1 MGLQCGIVG
10 LPNVGK
16 STLFNAI
23 TATSNAAAENY
34 PFCTIE
40 PNTGV
45 VTVPDTRLNRL
56 TDLYKPKRELPATI
70 EFVDI
75 AGLVKG
81 AAQGEGLG
89 NQFLSHIRDVDAIL
103 HVVRCFDDE
112 NVIHVDGSVSPA
124 RDIEIIN
131 AELILKDIDTVEKK
145 LDGVQRKTRTGDA
158 KAKVEAE
165 FYTKVRD
172 HLGAMKLAR
181 SVEIAN
187 EDEAFW
193 MRDMHLITRKPV
205 MFIANTDE
213 HGVLKGNKY
222 IDEVKR
228 IAKEENAKIVA
239 LCAKIEMELAELPED
254 ERIAFLAEMGMNEPG
269 LHAVVRTAYDLLGLQ
284 TYFTCG
290 EQETRAWTVRKGAK
304 APEAAGV
311 IHTDFEKGFI
321 RAEVIKYEDLMRL
334 GSETSVK
341 EAGLLR
347 SEGKEYI
354 VEDGDVMHFRF
365 NV

>member
-23 TATSNAAAENY
+23 TATSMAAAENY

-45 VTVPDTRLNRL
+45 VTVPDERL
-56 TDLYKPKRELPATI
+56 TTLTKLYQPEREVPATI

-103 HVVRCFDDE
+103 HVVRCFEDE
-112 NVIHVDGSVSPA
+112 NVIHVDGSVNPA
-124 RDIEIIN
+124 RDVEIIN
-131 AELILKDIDTVEKK
+131 AELILKDVETVEKK
-145 LDGVQRKTRTGDA
+145 IDGAGRKAKTGDPKA
-158 KAKVEAE
+158 KAEAD
-165 FYTKVRD
+165 FYARVRE
-172 HLGAMKLAR
+172 HLGSMKLAR
-181 SVEIAN
+181 NFSLAN

-213 HGVLKGNKY
+213 SGVMLGNRY
-222 IDEVKR
+222 IEEVRK
-228 IAKEENAKIVA
+228 IAVQEDAKVVA

-254 ERIAFLAEMGMNEPG
+254 ERAAFLREMGMKEPG
-269 LHAVVRTAYDLLGLQ
+269 LHSVVRAAYDLLGLQ
-284 TYFTCG
+284 TYFTAG
-290 EQETRAWTVRKGAK
+290 EKETRAWTVRKGAK

-321 RAEVIKYEDLMRL
+321 RAEVMKYADLVRL
-334 GSETSVK
+334 GSEASVK

-347 SEGKEYI
+347 SEGREYV
-354 VEDGDVMHFRF
+354 VENGDIMHFRF

>member
-45 VTVPDTRLNRL
+45 VTVPDVRLDKL
-56 TDLYKPKRELPATI
+56 TSLYHPEREVPATI

-145 LDGVQRKTRTGDA
+145 LEGVQRKTKTGDA
-158 KAKVEAE
+158 KAKAEAE
-165 FYTKVRD
+165 FYTKVRE
-172 HLGAMKLAR
+172 HLGAMNLAR
-181 SVEIAN
+181 SFPVTG
-187 EDEAFW
+187 EDEGFW

-213 HGVLKGNKY
+213 QGAMNGNRY
-222 IDEVKR
+222 IDEVKK
-228 IAKEENAKIVA
+228 IAEVEKAKVVA
-239 LCAKIEMELAELPED
+239 LCAKIEMELAELPME
-254 ERIAFLAEMGMNEPG
+254 ERTAFLKEMGMHEPG
-269 LHAVVRTAYDLLGLQ
+269 LHAVVRAAYDLLGLQ
-284 TYFTCG
+284 TYFTAG
-290 EQETRAWTVRKGAK
+290 EKETRAWTVRKGAK

-321 RAEVIKYEDLMRL
+321 RAEVMKYEDLMRL

-347 SEGKEYI
+347 SEGKEYV